1 MLPVKYAIRGMI
13 YAEFTGGD
21 GAATYAGAQLCDPSD
36 RSTWRNAT
44 ACMSFPGQEQVKRR
58 MLVILVKMMVRMVVV
73 NTSNNTCNS
82 YSNYDP

>member
-1 MLPVKYAIRGMI
+1 MI

-44 ACMSFPGQEQVKRR
+44 ACMSFPGQEQVGRK
-58 MLVILVKMMVRMVVV
+58 MLVMLVMLVMVVMVVMVVV
-73 NTSNNTCNS
+73 MVVTIEVIIQ
-82 YSNYDP
+82 